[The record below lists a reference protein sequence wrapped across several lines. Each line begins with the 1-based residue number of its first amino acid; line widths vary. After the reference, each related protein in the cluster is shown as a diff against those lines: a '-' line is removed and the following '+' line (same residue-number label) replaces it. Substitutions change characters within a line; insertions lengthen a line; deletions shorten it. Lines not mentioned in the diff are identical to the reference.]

1 MSIDTLAWIVF
12 GLLIASFLALD
23 LFVFHREAHEVKP
36 REALSW
42 VCIWVAVA
50 LAFCVLLYFWK
61 GPETAGEFL
70 AGYLIEQSLSV
81 DNMFVFALI
90 FGYFAVPGKFQHRLL
105 FWGIVGA
112 VIFRAIFIGAG
123 AVLLKNFHWTIYLF
137 GAFLV
142 YTGLKL
148 LRHNDEEI
156 EPEKNPVLRLIRRF
170 IPMTAELRGQS
181 FFVREGGRWMATP
194 LFAVLVVIETTDVI
208 FAVDSIPAV
217 FAVTSD
223 PFIVFTSNAFAI
235 LGLRAL
241 YFLLA
246 DMMGRFVYLKY
257 GLAAILTLV
266 GTKMLLTD
274 IYKVPVWLSLGAI
287 IAILA
292 VTIFISLRV
301 KPAEESSEP
310 QAAPEQV
317 HH

>member
-1 MSIDTLAWIVF
+1 MLAWIVF

-36 REALSW
+36 REALTW
-42 VCIWVAVA
+42 VCIWVSAA
-50 LAFCVLLYFWK
+50 LAFCGVLYFWR
-61 GPETAGEFL
+61 GPDAAGEFL

-112 VIFRAIFIGAG
+112 VIFRAMFIGAG

-142 YTGLKL
+142 FTGLKL
-148 LRHNDEEI
+148 LRHNDEDI

-170 IPMTAELRGQS
+170 VPMTEQLYGQQFFTRHRG
-181 FFVREGGRWMATP
+181 RLMATP

-266 GTKMLLTD
+266 GAKMLLTD

-287 IAILA
+287 VGILA
-292 VTIFISLRV
+292 ITVMLSLRATPV
-301 KPAEESSEP
+301 VDSEP
-310 QAAPEQV
+310 VPQEELR
-317 HH
+317 H

>member
-1 MSIDTLAWIVF
+1 VSVDVLAWIVF
-12 GLLIASFLALD
+12 GLLIAGFLALD

-36 REALSW
+36 REALTW
-42 VCIWVAVA
+42 VCVWVAAA
-50 LAFCVLLYFWK
+50 LAFCGILYFWR
-61 GPETAGEFL
+61 GSDAAGEFL

-90 FGYFAVPGKFQHRLL
+90 FSYFAIPNRLQHRLL

-112 VIFRAIFIGAG
+112 VIFRALFIGAG

-142 YTGLKL
+142 FTGLKL
-148 LRHNDEEI
+148 LRHDDDEI
-156 EPEKNPVLRLIRRF
+156 EPEKNPILRLVRRF
-170 IPMTAELRGQS
+170 VPMTDGLHGQS
-181 FFVREGGRWMATP
+181 FFVRQGGRLMATP
-194 LFAVLVVIETTDVI
+194 LLAVLIVIETTDVI

-246 DMMGRFVYLKY
+246 DMMNRFVYLKY

-266 GTKMLLTD
+266 GAKMLLTD
-274 IYKVPVWLSLGAI
+274 FYKVPTWMSLGMI
-287 IAILA
+287 VAILA
-292 VTIFISLRV
+292 VTIVLSLRV
-301 KPAEESSEP
+301 KPAEEPSIEHASAE
-310 QAAPEQV
+310 
-317 HH
+317 

>member
-1 MSIDTLAWIVF
+1 VSVDTLAWMVF
-12 GLLIASFLALD
+12 GLLIASFLTLD

-36 REALSW
+36 REALTW
-42 VCIWVAVA
+42 VGIWVTAA
-50 LAFCVLLYFWK
+50 LVFCGILYVWR
-61 GPETAGEFL
+61 GPEASGEFL

-90 FGYFAVPGKFQHRLL
+90 FGYFAVPGKLQHRLL

-123 AVLLKNFHWTIYLF
+123 AVLLKNFHWTMYVF

-142 YTGLKL
+142 YTGLNL
-148 LRHNDEEI
+148 LRHQDEEI
-156 EPEKNPVLRLIRRF
+156 EPDKNPVLRLMRRF
-170 IPMTAELRGQS
+170 VPITDRLHGQA
-181 FFVREGGRWMATP
+181 FFVRQGGRLMATP
-194 LFAVLVVIETTDVI
+194 LFAVLVVIETTDVV

-266 GTKMLLTD
+266 GAKMLIAD
-274 IYKVPVWLSLGAI
+274 IYKVPVWLSLSTIA
-287 IAILA
+287 AILSI
-292 VTIFISLRV
+292 TIVMSLRACPEPMGARLAGS
-301 KPAEESSEP
+301 KSSP
-310 QAAPEQV
+310 
-317 HH
+317 